1 MDSHASLTG
10 VITGITPEGYGSQY
24 GCSQLLSLQTDH
36 GPANAV
42 IGPATYVL
50 NSYPLSAGQT
60 VTVFYDSGAPMPLIY
75 PPRYQA
81 LAAAPLRNGQ
91 TAALDY
97 FDENLENPAHTL
109 RLGIAASTVAVT
121 PNGQYFAGPLE
132 NRPLLAVY
140 SASTK
145 SIPAMAYPEQLVAFC
160 AGE

>member
-1 MDSHASLTG
+1 MDSYASLTG
-10 VITGITPEGYGSQY
+10 IITGITPEGSGSLY
-24 GCSQLLSLQTDH
+24 GCSQLLSIQTDK
-36 GPANAV
+36 GMANAV
-42 IGPATYVL
+42 IGPSTYVL

-60 VTVFYDSGAPMPLIY
+60 VSVFYDSGAPMPLIY

-91 TAALDY
+91 TAVLDY

-109 RLGIAASTVAVT
+109 RLNIAASTVAVT

-140 SASTK
+140 TASTR
-145 SIPAMAYPEQLVAFC
+145 SIPAVTSPEQIVAFC
-160 AGE
+160 GRE